1 MQVQINHDNHVRLG
15 EDVEQRLA
23 GTVRDFLNRFGD
35 RITRVEVHMS
45 DANGSSK
52 GGDDKRCLLEARM
65 ANLAPIAVSHL
76 ADTYQLAFDAA
87 LDKLEHAI
95 SHSIGKLETH

>member
-15 EDVEQRLA
+15 ADVEQRLA
-23 GTVRDFLNRFGD
+23 DTVRDFLDRFGD

-45 DANGSSK
+45 DANGGK
-52 GGDDKRCLLEARM
+52 GGDDKRCLLEARL
-65 ANLAPIAVSHL
+65 ANLQPIAVSHL
-76 ADTYQLAFDAA
+76 AASYQLAFDGA

-95 SHSIGKLETH
+95 NHTVGKLETH

>member
-23 GTVRDFLNRFGD
+23 GTVRDFLDRFGD

-45 DANGSSK
+45 DANGGK

-65 ANLAPIAVSHL
+65 ANLAPIAVSHY
-76 ADTYQLAFDAA
+76 AGSYQLAFEAA

-95 SHSIGKLETH
+95 NHTIGKLETH